1 MNEPALSFTACRV
14 PDAGKQCG
22 VLLRAFQRGERLTVA
37 EALSRYGVYALS
49 QRVGELRKA
58 GWPVES
64 EWYATAGGA
73 KVKRYF
79 FSRDGERM
87 AA

>member
-1 MNEPALSFTACRV
+1 MPQQLELIRV
-14 PDAGKQCG
+14 PEAGTQCG
-22 VLLRAFQRGERLTVA
+22 DLLRAFQRGERLTVA
-37 EALSRYGVYALS
+37 EALTRYQVYALS
-49 QRVGELRKA
+49 QRVGELRRQ

-79 FSRDGERM
+79 MRR

>member
-1 MNEPALSFTACRV
+1 MTQLDLIRV
-14 PDAGKQCG
+14 PEAGTQCG
-22 VLLRAFQRGERLTVA
+22 DLLRAFQRGERLTVA
-37 EALSRYGVYALS
+37 EALTRYQVYALS
-49 QRVGELRKA
+49 QRVGELRRQ

-79 FSRDGERM
+79 FRQKVV
-87 AA
+87 A